1 MGILE
6 ERVVLDVLDDLRQT
20 KEYSLNVSG
29 NYIYQKSVKIVWSFT
44 EVFDDVEGTL
54 LWTLRNAKEDLISP

>member
-44 EVFDDVEGTL
+44 EVFWWCGGFLIMDI
-54 LWTLRNAKEDLISP
+54 KECS

>member
-6 ERVVLDVLDDLRQT
+6 ERVVLDVLDDLRQP

-44 EVFDDVEGTL
+44 EVF
-54 LWTLRNAKEDLISP
+54 